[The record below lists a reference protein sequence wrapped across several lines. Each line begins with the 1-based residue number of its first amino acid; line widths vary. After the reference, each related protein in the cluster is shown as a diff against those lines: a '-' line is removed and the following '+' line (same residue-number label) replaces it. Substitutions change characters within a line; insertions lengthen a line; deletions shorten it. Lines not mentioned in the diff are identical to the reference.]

1 VKVLAAFFQT
11 LLDGAFIALEIIRSC
26 GHCFR
31 RESIIRM
38 HIAARRDVMI
48 RTDEL
53 RKEKVKI
60 QFSLAAPAR
69 HVLVAP

>member
-1 VKVLAAFFQT
+1 
-11 LLDGAFIALEIIRSC
+11 
-26 GHCFR
+26 
-31 RESIIRM
+31 
-38 HIAARRDVMI
+38 MI

>member
-1 VKVLAAFFQT
+1 
-11 LLDGAFIALEIIRSC
+11 
-26 GHCFR
+26 
-31 RESIIRM
+31 M